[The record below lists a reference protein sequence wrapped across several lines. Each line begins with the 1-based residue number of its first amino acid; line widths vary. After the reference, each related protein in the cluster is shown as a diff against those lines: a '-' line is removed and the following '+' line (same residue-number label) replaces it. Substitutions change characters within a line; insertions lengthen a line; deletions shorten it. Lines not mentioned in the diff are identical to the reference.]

1 MKMSLCKLMAIAA
14 AAATLLLCSS
24 CVSAQFGPG
33 ALNNLIFYV
42 VNKDNTTTFMCGSP
56 SSRCVFQRE
65 EYGSDPEIRGGNVAD
80 QIEGAVWATIDP
92 LVDKLILDDCTADV
106 CLTACFSDCICTDAA
121 GANCTT
127 TTPVPTEA
135 PGSPS
140 PTPIP
145 KAPQCEQ
152 KTNDTSRCADLME
165 NVPLG
170 TECDCYNFCHNNFT
184 SCCQVGT
191 GCGTLDCDVEPGSTP
206 GGVGSYVYG
215 CTDFD
220 RRTPVED
227 NGNGSGGGNSTGG
240 GGGSSSANSSHGTNA
255 SRQVVHVVVAVL
267 TLVVAGLFV

>member
-1 MKMSLCKLMAIAA
+1 MFLFKLAA
-14 AAATLLLCSS
+14 VAVAAATLLCSPTT
-24 CVSAQFGPG
+24 VSAQFGPG

-42 VNKDNTTTFMCGSP
+42 VDKEGSTTFMCGSP

-80 QIEGAVWATIDP
+80 QLEGAVWATVDTA
-92 LVDKLILDDCTADV
+92 VDKLILDDCSATV
-106 CLTACFSDCICTDAA
+106 CITACFSDCTCTNDAT
-121 GANCTT
+121 GTNCTT

-135 PGSPS
+135 PGSPA

-152 KTNDTSRCADLME
+152 KTDDTSRCADLME

-184 SCCQVGT
+184 SCCEVGA

-220 RRTPVED
+220 RRVVED
-227 NGNGSGGGNSTGG
+227 PNGSGSGSDGNSTGG
-240 GGGSSSANSSHGTNA
+240 GGGSSSGNSSHGIQA
-255 SRQVVHVVVAVL
+255 SRQVVPVVLAVL